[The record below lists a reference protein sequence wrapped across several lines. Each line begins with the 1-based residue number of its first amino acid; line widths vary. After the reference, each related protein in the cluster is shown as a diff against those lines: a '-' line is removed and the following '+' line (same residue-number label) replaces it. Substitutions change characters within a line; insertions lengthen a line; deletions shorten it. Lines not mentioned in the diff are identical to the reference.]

1 MLAGSIVID
10 TLKNIVIVGGERA
23 GWMVAACRR

>member
-1 MLAGSIVID
+1 MPAGSIVTD
-10 TLKNIVIVGGERA
+10 ALNNIVIVDGDRA